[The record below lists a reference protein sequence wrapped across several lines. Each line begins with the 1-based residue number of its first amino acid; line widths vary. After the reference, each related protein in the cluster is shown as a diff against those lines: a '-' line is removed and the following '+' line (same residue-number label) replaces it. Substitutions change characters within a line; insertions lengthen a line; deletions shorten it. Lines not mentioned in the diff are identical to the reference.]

1 MKATDCMLRNI
12 HFTALTLFAL
22 FIATPALAASS
33 DQQLRG
39 GHNQLPELVAH
50 ADTSAGIENIQER
63 REAVTEK
70 AVLPLTWKIGEASF
84 TLSGLIE
91 AEASFTHI
99 EGSSKED
106 DLRLSTVQ
114 IGLETEFTPWL
125 GGHVIG
131 LWEDEDTEP
140 MVVDEVVLSLTSPWQ
155 LGSQTPALHLGRQY
169 LPFGKFESNMISDP
183 LTLEL
188 GETHTTAA
196 LLALT
201 GETWTASFGAF
212 EGSVDDGDDGF
223 DSWVAS
229 IEAAPHEGV
238 TLGASYIS
246 DLAESDAEL
255 VQDERLYRDAVA
267 GWSAFVA
274 LRHGD
279 FGLTAE
285 YLAAVD
291 RFKPEQVEGGED
303 LTGRRPQA
311 WNLELTWQVL
321 EQLQLTGRYEEANDY
336 RADLRRYG
344 ASSSYGLCDY
354 ALLAVE
360 YLHADARGEETSHT
374 LMAQLAVEF

>member
-1 MKATDCMLRNI
+1 MKFVIPAMLGAVI
-12 HFTALTLFAL
+12 LFMISSVETALAHHQSN
-22 FIATPALAASS
+22 LAVEFTRHA
-33 DQQLRG
+33 
-39 GHNQLPELVAH
+39 AH
-50 ADTSAGIENIQER
+50 IDTQAGIENIQER
-63 REAVTEK
+63 RETVTTEEVSPFTLK
-70 AVLPLTWKIGEASF
+70 LGDSSF
-84 TLSGLIE
+84 SLSGLIE

-99 EGSSKED
+99 EGSSEED

-114 IGLETEFTPWL
+114 IGLEAEFTPWL

-140 MVVDEVVLSLTSPWQ
+140 MVVDEAVLSLTSPWQ
-155 LGSQTPALHLGRQY
+155 VGGQIPALHLGRQY
-169 LPFGKFESNMISDP
+169 LPFGKFESRMISDP

-196 LLALT
+196 VLALN
-201 GETWTASFGAF
+201 GEHWNASLGTFT
-212 EGSVDDGDDGF
+212 GSVDNGDDGL
-223 DSWVAS
+223 DSWVAALETTPCDGLS
-229 IEAAPHEGV
+229 V
-238 TLGASYIS
+238 GASWLS
-246 DLAESDAEL
+246 DLAESDAAL
-255 VQDERLYRDAVA
+255 VQKEALYNDDVA
-267 GWSAFVA
+267 GWSVFVA